1 LRVPFAPETHSRAE
15 GRALRPGSEVYSTEV
30 KKTAVL
36 MENFRRAIGLRIK
49 EAKEARP
56 PPSPADPHHPQG
68 TTLVPVG

>member
-1 LRVPFAPETHSRAE
+1 M
-15 GRALRPGSEVYSTEV
+15 YSTEV

-56 PPSPADPHHPQG
+56 PSPKPGTPHQTPSAVRTKG
-68 TTLVPVG
+68 CEKIGKIILFA